1 MIIGCADLSICF
13 LTRGVRPVITGNQG
27 KAEMGDADL
36 NGCILRTLHKMGDA
50 DLLPLDSISL
60 LLHLR
65 FIIYDQGD
73 GWQCLS
79 TGYLPTYDSELA
91 LLEKLSQSTLDGLLS
106 LYKTS

>member
-1 MIIGCADLSICF
+1 MIIGCSDFSICF

-27 KAEMGDADL
+27 KAEMGNTDL
-36 NGCILRTLHKMGDA
+36 NGCILRTLHEMGDA
-50 DLLPLDSISL
+50 DLLPLDSL

-79 TGYLPTYDSELA
+79 TGYLPAKSYNTA
-91 LLEKLSQSTLDGLLS
+91 IQSDLGNGW
-106 LYKTS
+106 KC